1 MEARDKGWEKNPK
14 VAKTS
19 YKHTHM
25 QWSINVNI
33 FLKGRMENRKRGGGR
48 EGKGRE
54 REQIVSGMR
63 RHFLFADS
71 RSCFTFGFIDA
82 PYTR

>member
-1 MEARDKGWEKNPK
+1 VKLEARDKGWEKNPK

-33 FLKGRMENRKRGGGR
+33 FLKGRMENRKRGGGERR
-48 EGKGRE
+48 EGKGE
-54 REQIVSGMR
+54 RANSKWYEKTLSV
-63 RHFLFADS
+63 
-71 RSCFTFGFIDA
+71 C
-82 PYTR
+82 